1 MDLFSDEKTSALI
14 NGEIIMTLEQI
25 ADVIGW
31 MLLINIVLLAIGFLK
46 ITVFKSFVKSV
57 LDTLMDNQA
66 DNIYSII
73 PRALIN
79 FEILIIVFNLT
90 PYLALRIMLGWG

>member
-1 MDLFSDEKTSALI
+1 MDLFFDEKTSALI
-14 NGEIIMTLEQI
+14 NGEIIMILQQI
-25 ADVIGW
+25 TDLIGW
-31 MLLINIVLLAIGFLK
+31 MLLINIVLLVIGFLK
-46 ITVFKSFVKSV
+46 ITVLKSFVKSV
-57 LDTLMDNQA
+57 LDTLMGDQA

-90 PYLALRIMLGWG
+90 PYLALRIMLGQG

>member
-1 MDLFSDEKTSALI
+1 LDLFSDEKTSALI

-57 LDTLMDNQA
+57 LDSLMDNQA
-66 DNIYSII
+66 DNIYSVI

>member
-1 MDLFSDEKTSALI
+1 
-14 NGEIIMTLEQI
+14 MTLEQI

-90 PYLALRIMLGWG
+90 PYLALRIMLGRG

>member
-25 ADVIGW
+25 TDVIGW